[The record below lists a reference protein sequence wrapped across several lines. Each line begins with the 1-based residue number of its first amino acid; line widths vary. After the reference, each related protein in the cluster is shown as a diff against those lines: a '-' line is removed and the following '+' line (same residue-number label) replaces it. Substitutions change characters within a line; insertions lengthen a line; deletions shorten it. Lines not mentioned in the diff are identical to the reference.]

1 MFNNWSGYSRVCIP
15 KTLIKEVLKEIHNGI
30 TGTAHGGYEKTY
42 RRIAQI
48 FYWLKMSMD
57 IKKFMFSCPICQQI
71 KHKHH
76 PSYGILQP
84 IPIPDK
90 PFEVVTMD
98 LITDLPESNSYN
110 AIYVIVCK
118 LTKYAFFIP
127 CTTKLSEKEAAKI
140 FFNKVICFMGLPIQI
155 ISNQD
160 SRWSNE
166 FWKEVYCYMGSCRVL
181 TTAYHPQADG
191 QTEILN
197 QTLEVALQAY
207 INFDCNN
214 WSELLSKIAF
224 TYNNTPHSATGY
236 TPAQL
241 LYGFRPNELI
251 SYIQGENQQNIPR
264 PSLDKIMK
272 PDSKEFINEFDG
284 LRIAAK
290 DALCKA
296 QAILENSY
304 NETHYPISFEVG
316 DQVMINVHSLKFPD
330 ITQGKG
336 VKLTRRFEGPFE
348 VINKLSDITYQLRI
362 PHEYDIHPV
371 LSIVHLEK
379 YTPSSGE
386 FGERNSL
393 EPL

>member
-1 MFNNWSGYSRVCIP
+1 
-15 KTLIKEVLKEIHNGI
+15 
-30 TGTAHGGYEKTY
+30 
-42 RRIAQI
+42 
-48 FYWLKMSMD
+48 
-57 IKKFMFSCPICQQI
+57 
-71 KHKHH
+71 
-76 PSYGILQP
+76 
-84 IPIPDK
+84 
-90 PFEVVTMD
+90 MD
-98 LITDLPESNSYN
+98 LITNLPESNSYN
-110 AIYVIVCK
+110 TVYVIVCK

-166 FWKEVYCYMGSCRVL
+166 FWKEVCCYMGSCRAL

-207 INFDCNN
+207 INFNCNN

-264 PSLDKIMK
+264 PSLDKMMK

-284 LRIAAK
+284 LRIATK

-296 QAILENSY
+296 QAIFENSY
-304 NETHYPISFEVG
+304 NKTHYPISFEVG

-362 PHEYDIHPV
+362 PHEYNIHLV
-371 LSIVHLEK
+371 L
-379 YTPSSGE
+379 
-386 FGERNSL
+386 
-393 EPL
+393 